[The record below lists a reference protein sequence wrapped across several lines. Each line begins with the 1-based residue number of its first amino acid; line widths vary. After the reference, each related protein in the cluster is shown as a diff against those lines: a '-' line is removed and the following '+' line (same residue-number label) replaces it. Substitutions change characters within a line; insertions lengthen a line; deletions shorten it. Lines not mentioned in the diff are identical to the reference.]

1 MKDLSPR
8 GSLFVV
14 AAPSGAGKTS
24 LTRALL
30 ENVSGLYLSVSH
42 TTRTPRPGEVNGREY
57 HFVDRGEFDRM
68 IAAEEF
74 LEHAQVFGFEH
85 SYGTS
90 KAAVE
95 LHLARGN
102 DVLLEIDWQGADLVK
117 AAMPEAQSIF
127 ILPPSRDELERRL
140 TGRGTDSADVI
151 AARMSTAENEM
162 RQWRKFDYLIINDD
176 FDIALQELVAIVSAR
191 RSLTSHRGAASLD
204 LLQSLLPDEKIG

>member
-1 MKDLSPR
+1 
-8 GSLFVV
+8 
-14 AAPSGAGKTS
+14 
-24 LTRALL
+24 
-30 ENVSGLYLSVSH
+30 
-42 TTRTPRPGEVNGREY
+42 
-57 HFVDRGEFDRM
+57 M

-176 FDIALQELVAIVSAR
+176 FDTALQELVAIVSAR
-191 RSLTSHRGAASLD
+191 RSLTSHRGAASLG

>member
-74 LEHAQVFGFEH
+74 LEHAQVFGFEQ

-140 TGRGTDSADVI
+140 TGRGTDSAEVI